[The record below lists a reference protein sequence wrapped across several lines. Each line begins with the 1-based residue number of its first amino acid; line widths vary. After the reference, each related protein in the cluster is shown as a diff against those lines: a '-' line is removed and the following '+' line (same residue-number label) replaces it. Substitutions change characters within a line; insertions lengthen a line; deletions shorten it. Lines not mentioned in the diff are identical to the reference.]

1 MTCSVGPLSSGECP
15 TQWYN
20 ATLSLQYLT
29 ELADVVVYREN
40 DANLSH
46 CIKAA
51 AHPTSSQPSQVRP
64 LVALNQELC
73 SILMCDTGYVC
84 QVTMASINE
93 SLAADLA
100 SVLFPCSGM
109 FHLLTTLRVALSC
122 SLSFLLSYYLQ
133 ARRFALSSGRL
144 MPRPSHGVVP
154 LLAMPNSSTCAPR
167 GPSPRM
173 VGHWAPARPG
183 PAPLSPNG
191 AAS

>member
-1 MTCSVGPLSSGECP
+1 MGPLSSGECP

-51 AHPTSSQPSQVRP
+51 AHPSTSQPSQVRP
-64 LVALNQELC
+64 FVVLNQELC
-73 SILMCDTGYVC
+73 PILMCDTGYVC

-109 FHLLTTLRVALSC
+109 FHLLTTPLAWPSAAHSRS
-122 SLSFLLSYYLQ
+122 SFLIIC
-133 ARRFALSSGRL
+133 
-144 MPRPSHGVVP
+144 RPVGP
-154 LLAMPNSSTCAPR
+154 LYP
-167 GPSPRM
+167 
-173 VGHWAPARPG
+173 PAV
-183 PAPLSPNG
+183 
-191 AAS
+191 